1 LLAPPPPPP
10 QSGATTLV
18 EDGVEGIIIRAQD
31 LQHIADTM
39 ARVTSGPKL
48 SREIGEA
55 ALQKS
60 AAENTWQD
68 YGDRILDAYLGKLS
82 H

>member
-1 LLAPPPPPP
+1 
-10 QSGATTLV
+10 
-18 EDGVEGIIIRAQD
+18 
-31 LQHIADTM
+31 M
-39 ARVTSGPKL
+39 ARVTSVPKL

-55 ALQKS
+55 ALQKG
-60 AAENTWQD
+60 AGENTWQD